1 MSFYS
6 SGDVKSELIEPS
18 VHNANDRTEFRI
30 HGSVLSK
37 VKLIN
42 FGLIQPTVGAG
53 ASKYLDD
60 VGALGCI
67 RNLYIYDGKQ
77 QLTGIK
83 GFNDYVAFKN
93 QIGDNR
99 AHSDI
104 DTVLKRNRVG
114 YRNIFQDSI
123 NTDYR
128 RVTTLAHNQAD
139 TFPTSDATTNVY
151 RGYLNLAECFDM
163 LQKVPILSD
172 QVFKQLRIVIEYEP
186 DVARKQRATNVATQA
201 SRPLLAVD
209 RIMNPQLANS
219 LLSQLKS
226 PTWSEYETDRMSVP
240 AIASGSATTPKKLLG
255 FNGKSLMRLRVRKSY
270 ASNASYEAGDAVVGY
285 GQYSSMAGSNETIQ
299 VRVNGR
305 NLFARGGL
313 TGKNRTLAM
322 LNDSYGNINMK
333 EDDHVVLHAD
343 CPVLDAGKK
352 GQQSNIGV
360 AVGEKV
366 LDLQLEYTRSF
377 VTDGT
382 SPSPYKDAL
391 TLHCEGEVLKNMS
404 LGNGGYMISYA

>member
-18 VHNANDRTEFRI
+18 VHNPNDRTEFRI

-42 FGLIQPTVGAG
+42 FGLIQPAG
-53 ASKYLDD
+53 TASQYLDD

-77 QLTGIK
+77 LLTGVK
-83 GFNDYVAFKN
+83 GFNDYAAFKN

-99 AHSDI
+99 SHSDI
-104 DTVLKRNRVG
+104 DTLTKRNRIG
-114 YRNIFQDSI
+114 FRNVFKNDVDS
-123 NTDYR
+123 DYR
-128 RVTTLAHNQAD
+128 RETIAAHNQQD
-139 TFPTSDATTNVY
+139 VFSTTDSTTNTY

-163 LQKVPILSD
+163 LQKVPVLSD
-172 QVFKQLRIVIEYEP
+172 QVFKQLRIVIEYES
-186 DVARKQRATNVATQA
+186 DVARKQKATNVATQA

-209 RIMNPQLANS
+209 RIMNPQLANG
-219 LLSQLKS
+219 LLSQLKTA
-226 PTWSEYETDRMSVP
+226 TWSEYETDRMSVP
-240 AIASGSATTPKKLLG
+240 AIAAGSATTPKKLLG

-270 ASNASYEAGDAVVGY
+270 ASNASYENANAVVGY

-305 NLFARGGL
+305 NLFSRGGL

-333 EDDHVVLHAD
+333 EDDHLVLVDD
-343 CPVLDAGKK
+343 CPIQDAVKK

-360 AVGEKV
+360 AVGEKI

-377 VTDGT
+377 ITDGT

-391 TLHCEGEVLKNMS
+391 TLHCEGEVLKTMS